1 MPKILIVEKLGNLK
15 GAVLAPGVAPG
26 AELYKKA
33 GFKVATDFG
42 LHHTYDFAPAA
53 GVSYQVE
60 LYGKTKGRAGQEN
73 KYDFPPPMD
82 ETLFFGSCVL
92 VCRDMRAAGAVVDL
106 TAADWEK
113 IYEHLFGGF
122 EDLGSEDSDD
132 DSEEAALEA
141 EERRLRQDP
150 KTQFTKEG
158 YVKDDFIVDDDDDD
172 ELLEDDDDSDSG
184 SDSEVS
190 LDEDD
195 DSEETEPEPVPAP
208 KKRGGAAGGTSGGA
222 AGARKRGGAA
232 AGAGAEVVAPLA
244 VVTRSR
250 APATKRPPVA
260 KTGAGAKPKRGGG
273 TGTGVEEPA
282 LSSEPLAELEEEA
295 YFA

>member
-42 LHHTYDFAPAA
+42 LQHTYDFAPAA

-92 VCRDMRAAGAVVDL
+92 VCRDMRAAGAVIDL
-106 TAADWEK
+106 AAADWEK

-208 KKRGGAAGGTSGGA
+208 KKRGGAAG
-222 AGARKRGGAA
+222 ARKRGGAA
-232 AGAGAEVVAPLA
+232 PGAGAGVGVGVVAPLA

-250 APATKRPPVA
+250 APAAKRPPVA

-273 TGTGVEEPA
+273 AGAGAGAEEPA
-282 LSSEPLAELEEEA
+282 PSSEPIAELEEEA

>member
-15 GAVLAPGVAPG
+15 GAILAPGVTPG
-26 AELYKKA
+26 TDLYKKA
-33 GFKVATDFG
+33 GFKVATDFA
-42 LHHTYDFAPAA
+42 LRHTYDFAPAA

-92 VCRDMRAAGAVVDL
+92 VCRDMGAAGAVIDL

-122 EDLGSEDSDD
+122 EDLGDADSDGDD

-150 KTQFTKEG
+150 NTQFTKEG
-158 YVKDDFIVDDDDDD
+158 YVKDDFIVDDDDD
-172 ELLEDDDDSDSG
+172 ELLEDDDSETELDD

-190 LDEDD
+190 LDDD
-195 DSEETEPEPVPAP
+195 DVSDETPPAS
-208 KKRGGAAGGTSGGA
+208 KKRAAGAAGAA

-232 AGAGAEVVAPLA
+232 GGGAGTAPVAM
-244 VVTRSR
+244 VTRAR
-250 APATKRPPVA
+250 APAAKRPPA
-260 KTGAGAKPKRGGG
+260 TKTGSAGGAKPKRGAA
-273 TGTGVEEPA
+273 VEEPA
-282 LSSEPLAELEEEA
+282 PTSEPVTELEEEA